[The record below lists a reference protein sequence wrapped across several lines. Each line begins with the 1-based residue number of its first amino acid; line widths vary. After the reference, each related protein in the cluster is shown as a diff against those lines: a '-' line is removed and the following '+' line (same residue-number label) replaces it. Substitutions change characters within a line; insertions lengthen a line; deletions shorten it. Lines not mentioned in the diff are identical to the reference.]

1 MFIIKLLNIK
11 SFNKN
16 HPAFPVGII
25 LSQVLLQVLGVS
37 VSPSALLS
45 PLGLSSLLALR
56 ISALCAQRGLRISV
70 RALLAPE
77 ATAESVLGQRGAG
90 WGLGK
95 WYRHRRLF

>member
-11 SFNKN
+11 SSKQNTQ
-16 HPAFPVGII
+16 
-25 LSQVLLQVLGVS
+25 LSLLESSSSQVLLQVLGVS